1 MQVRVKTDLYQN
13 SSYLAHL
20 LEHCVFSNQPSISNY
35 FQIDQGV
42 EGTSWINY
50 TTFSLRADQDPQFFI
65 NHLMQPLDTRVIR
78 NAQKLIKQEVREDFR
93 STGDLLINKIGKELY
108 GKDFR
113 RYAES
118 WKISATTIQEYHQCW
133 YHPDNIWILDND
145 YSILQRPQK
154 RVKKSIAEKTDHN
167 LLFVEWKRFRVQ
179 YKDFLAYLIPYN
191 SWQAYTFYYFIDW
204 LYYHYAH
211 YHYRYLGK
219 RYSPPI
225 AHFFEFPQ
233 HLAFIK
239 RADDQQKITKGFFL
253 QAKEQFLWD
262 RIALNEILAV
272 YEITHLEQYSREV
285 VESFIEDLKFELVAE
300 IL

>member
-1 MQVRVKTDLYQN
+1 MIFFLFDFCIIIVILDRRLILDVIKKIKLWQNTKKKQDQVLGISIQTETSTFLNKKKLKVGAIQKVVVRRGGITDSYCCLNLDLRAVLFLRFLFFIYIFFMQVRVKTDLYQN

-93 STGDLLINKIGKELY
+93 STGDLLINKVGKELY

-118 WKISATTIQEYHQCW
+118 
-133 YHPDNIWILDND
+133 
-145 YSILQRPQK
+145 
-154 RVKKSIAEKTDHN
+154 
-167 LLFVEWKRFRVQ
+167 
-179 YKDFLAYLIPYN
+179 
-191 SWQAYTFYYFIDW
+191 
-204 LYYHYAH
+204 
-211 YHYRYLGK
+211 
-219 RYSPPI
+219 
-225 AHFFEFPQ
+225 
-233 HLAFIK
+233 
-239 RADDQQKITKGFFL
+239 
-253 QAKEQFLWD
+253 
-262 RIALNEILAV
+262 
-272 YEITHLEQYSREV
+272 
-285 VESFIEDLKFELVAE
+285 
-300 IL
+300 